1 MMECLYGTT
10 AVLVR
15 QSLIGP
21 NWQAIRNLRKVADGP
36 FVTDPRCCRSWISFQ
51 RKYPDCENGLSCVSP
66 VPKGL
71 FIMELADAAVKYL
84 GQNCLI
90 TPLVQWIAWR

>member
-15 QSLIGP
+15 QSLIGL

-36 FVTDPRCCRSWISFQ
+36 FVTDP
-51 RKYPDCENGLSCVSP
+51 GLVLNESI
-66 VPKGL
+66 L
-71 FIMELADAAVKYL
+71 IVK
-84 GQNCLI
+84 
-90 TPLVQWIAWR
+90 TVFLV